1 MASNLTE
8 NSGSTTKKEAPKPV
22 GGVKTPAPRGDGAFT
37 KLKRYLHEVRVEL
50 RKTHWPPKNELIAS
64 TKVVI
69 GTVFVIGAFI
79 GVIDWLL
86 TQLTK
91 ALGFWN

>member
-8 NSGSTTKKEAPKPV
+8 TNGSATKKEAAKPAGAPKP
-22 GGVKTPAPRGDGAFT
+22 TAARGDGLFARMQ
-37 KLKRYLHEVRVEL
+37 RYLHEVRVEL
-50 RKTHWPPKNELIAS
+50 RKTHWPPKGELIAS

-69 GTVFVIGAFI
+69 GTVVVIGVFI
-79 GVIDWLL
+79 GVMDWLL
-86 TQLTK
+86 TLVTK